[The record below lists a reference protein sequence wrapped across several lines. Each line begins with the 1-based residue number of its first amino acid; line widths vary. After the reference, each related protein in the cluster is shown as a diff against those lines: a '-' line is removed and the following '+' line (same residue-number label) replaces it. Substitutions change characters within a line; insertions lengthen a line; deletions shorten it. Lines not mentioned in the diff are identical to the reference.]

1 MNRPLVEVKARAGS
15 CSLAVMNSGS
25 GAGVS
30 GEVAHEERAAVRG
43 PCIGP
48 REVVYERSRA
58 DIFMR
63 RVLRLPVDAP
73 PTSVFGT
80 EDAFGKSIAISAIRC
95 TFTYILLPLLA
106 PVVSLTGT
114 VVAPLIGI
122 TLGLVSMVS
131 IVFSMR
137 RFFASD
143 HKWRWGYSIIGVSIL
158 VMLLIMMGIDISH
171 IVS

>member
-1 MNRPLVEVKARAGS
+1 MPRGS
-15 CSLAVMNSGS
+15 PTPTSDS
-25 GAGVS
+25 
-30 GEVAHEERAAVRG
+30 VRSVDSVVDASPNQTVPG

-48 REVVYERSRA
+48 RGTPNERSQA
-58 DIFMR
+58 DIVMR
-63 RVLRLPVDAP
+63 RILRLPVDAA

-106 PVVSLTGT
+106 PVVAISGT
-114 VVAPLIGI
+114 IVAPIIGI
-122 TLGLVSMVS
+122 TLGIVSMVA

-143 HKWRWGYSIIGVSIL
+143 HKWRWGYAVIGGAIL
-158 VMLLIMMGIDISH
+158 VMLVIMMGIDIHSL
-171 IVS
+171 VSRP